1 MQQLRRPLGV
11 CAALLLCGAVQ
22 AQPYPSKPVR
32 IVVGFTPGGAV
43 DVTARVLAERLAPAL
58 GQQVLVDNRA
68 GSSGN
73 IAAELVAKAPPDG
86 YTLHL
91 GTYIMATS
99 PSLFRKLAYD
109 PVRDF
114 APISLNIVTPSV
126 LIVHP
131 SLPARDVKQF
141 VQLAKTHPG
150 KLNYSSAGVG
160 AASHLCGEIFNQMAG
175 IRTNHVPYKG
185 AVQAATDLIGGH
197 IEFTFS
203 TILVAIPHVKSGRL
217 RALGVTSA
225 GRNTQMPEV
234 PTMAESG
241 YPDFVWNAWWGMFAP
256 AGTPPA
262 VVTRLNAEI
271 IKALDRKDAREI
283 LTLQGMDVETSTPA
297 ELGERLKRDIGLYA
311 ELIKRAGIQPE

>member
-1 MQQLRRPLGV
+1 MRFGSFALCV
-11 CAALLLCGAVQ
+11 AALCSGAAGVR
-22 AQPYPSKPVR
+22 AQTWPAKPVR

-43 DVTARVLAERLAPAL
+43 DVTARVIAERLSPAL

-99 PSLFRKLAYD
+99 PSFFRKLAYD

-114 APISLNIVTPSV
+114 APVALTIVTPSV
-126 LIVHP
+126 LVVHP
-131 SLPARDVKQF
+131 SLPVRDVKQF
-141 VQLAKTHPG
+141 VQLARAHPG
-150 KLNYSSAGVG
+150 RLNYSSAGVG
-160 AASHLCGEIFNQMAG
+160 AASHLCGELFNQLAG

-203 TILVAIPHVKSGRL
+203 TILVAIPHAKSGRL
-217 RALGVTSA
+217 RAIGITSA
-225 GRNTQMPEV
+225 KRNAELPEV
-234 PTMAESG
+234 PTMVEAG
-241 YPDFVWNAWWGMFAP
+241 YPDFVWNAWWGLFAP
-256 AGTPPA
+256 AGTPA
-262 VVTRLNAEI
+262 AIVGRVNAEVLKI
-271 IKALDRKDAREI
+271 LERRDARD
-283 LTLQGMDVETSTPA
+283 LLVAQGMEVQGSTPA
-297 ELGERLKRDIGLYA
+297 ELGERLKRDLVVYA
-311 ELIKRAGIQPE
+311 ELVRKAGIQPE